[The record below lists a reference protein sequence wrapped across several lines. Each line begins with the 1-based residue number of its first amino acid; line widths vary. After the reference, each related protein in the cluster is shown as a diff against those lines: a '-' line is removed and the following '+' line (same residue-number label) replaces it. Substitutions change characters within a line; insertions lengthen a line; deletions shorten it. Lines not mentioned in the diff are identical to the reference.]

1 MSTQSIYRY
10 EVRVQKRGGRGHA
23 LEYAS
28 EEPLGPGDVIRVQGR
43 YWLIQEVEPGGDEAP
58 ARALAKP
65 ARYRL
70 RLRHPDGREE
80 LGGFRRFRP
89 DAPKLGHAFTT
100 AEDGQQV
107 SWEVKDERLALDPD
121 GEPYLELIAERDFS
135 ELDELPDHELEH
147 TLTRGAE
154 ESLPAAAQAAIA
166 GAAEAGLS
174 IELVSLEPGEL
185 PDWEGAKRFIE
196 ALVLDEVEDD
206 LVEMC
211 QVDTDNDPR
220 DTWLAKVK
228 ERLLGDLGRFRDDVE
243 GPHDQIEEWSFRD
256 GRILASVGSEDD
268 ESDPDKGHGWMCRL
282 LDSEALGAA
291 GFDRV
296 RKAEI
301 APE

>member
-23 LEYAS
+23 REYAS

-70 RLRHPDGREE
+70 RLRHADGREE

-89 DAPKLGHAFTT
+89 AAPKLGHAFTT
-100 AEDGQQV
+100 QEDGQQV

-135 ELDELPDHELEH
+135 ELEELPDHELEH

-154 ESLPAAAQAAIA
+154 ESLPATAQAAIA

-185 PDWEGAKRFIE
+185 PDWEGAERFIE

-211 QVDTDNDPR
+211 GIDTDSDPR
-220 DTWLAKVK
+220 DTWLARVK
-228 ERLLGDLGRFRDDVE
+228 ERLFEDLGRFREDIE

-256 GRILASVGSEDD
+256 GRIFASVGNEDD
-268 ESDPDKGHGWMCRL
+268 ESDPDRGHGWMCRL

-291 GFDRV
+291 GFERV
-296 RKAEI
+296 RKADIE
-301 APE
+301 PT

>member
-10 EVRVQKRGGRGHA
+10 EVRVQKRGGREHA
-23 LEYAS
+23 REYAS
-28 EEPLGPGDVIRVQGR
+28 EEPLAPGDVIRLQGR
-43 YWLIQEVEPGGDEAP
+43 YWFVHEVEPGGEGVP

-121 GEPYLELIAERDFS
+121 GEPYLELVAERDFS
-135 ELDELPDHELEH
+135 EVEEPPDHELEH
-147 TLTRGAE
+147 TLIRRDA
-154 ESLPAAAQAAIA
+154 ESLPAGAEAAIA

-174 IELVSLEPGEL
+174 IELVALEPGEL
-185 PDWEGAKRFIE
+185 PDWEGAVRFID
-196 ALVLDEVEDD
+196 ALVLEELEDD
-206 LVEMC
+206 LIEMC
-211 QVDTDNDPR
+211 EVDTDNDPR

-228 ERLLGDLGRFRDDVE
+228 ERLLDDLGRFRDDVE
-243 GPHDQIEEWSFRD
+243 GPHDQIEEWSFRN
-256 GRILASVGSEDD
+256 GRIFASVGNEDD
-268 ESDPDKGHGWMCRL
+268 ESDPDRGHGWMCRL

-291 GFDRV
+291 GFERV